1 MATLKELYEFAVQEG
16 MKEDPRSSAELKKKL
31 EDIKKK
37 FEKLDK
43 SEKELFDKERLWNP
57 FDDSRILFDVGGSV
71 KTIMV
76 GVDVEV
82 GEVVLADR
90 LREKGTKIDALI
102 AHHPEGR
109 ALAGLY
115 GVMDLQIDTLAASGV
130 PIAHA
135 GAYTHERIADV
146 NRGVSGIN
154 HTRTEDAAKLVGIS
168 LACFHTITD
177 NHVHSFLHGLF
188 EKEKP
193 KTVKDVYNL
202 LLKIPE
208 YRWAV
213 EKDAGL
219 KLFSGSMENP
229 AGKIHLE
236 MTGGTEGSEK
246 VYEKLANAGVGTLV
260 CMHIGEKQFEEAKKN
275 NLNVFVAGH
284 MSSDSLGMNLLMDK
298 MEKKFGLKIIE
309 CSGFKRVRRH

>member
-1 MATLKELYEFAVQEG
+1 MPTLKDLYEFAVSEG
-16 MKEDPRSSAELKKKL
+16 MKEDPRGEKELKKKL
-31 EDIKKK
+31 AEVKGK

-43 SEKELFDKERLWNP
+43 EEKELFDKDAFWNP
-57 FDDSRILFDVGGSV
+57 FDDSRIAFDAGGQV

-76 GVDVEV
+76 GIDAEAQEV
-82 GEVVLADR
+82 LLADR

-115 GVMDLQIDTLAASGV
+115 GVMDMQVETLVRAGV

-135 GAYTHERIADV
+135 SAYTHERLTDV

-154 HTRTEDAAKLVGIS
+154 HTRTEDAAKLLGVSI
-168 LACFHTITD
+168 ACFHTVTD
-177 NHVHSFLHGLF
+177 NHVHTFLHKLF

-193 KTVKDVYNL
+193 RTVREIYKL
-202 LLKIPE
+202 LLKFPE
-208 YRWAV
+208 YKWAV

-219 KLFSGSMENP
+219 KLFAGGMDSP

-236 MTGGTEGSEK
+236 MTGGTEGSDK
-246 VYEKLANAGVGTLV
+246 VYEKLANAGVGTIV
-260 CMHIGEKQFEEAKKN
+260 AMHMGDKQFEEAKKN
-275 NLNVFVAGH
+275 NLNVLIAGH
-284 MSSDSLGMNLLMDK
+284 MSSDSLGMNLLLDK